1 MGGKLFISGGE
12 VFHSVLEA
20 NFPLKS
26 GGAVIGG
33 GLALLGIEVTIGV
46 VAEHCGCLKIP
57 TVDHFP
63 LINTGWLAGVVLED
77 GAFAPLFCAAKRRHK

>member
-1 MGGKLFISGGE
+1 MGMKFFILG
-12 VFHSVLEA
+12 A

-46 VAEHCGCLKIP
+46 VAEHCGSLTTP

-63 LINTGWLAGVVLED
+63 LINAGWLAGVVLED
-77 GAFAPLFCAAKRRHK
+77 GAFAPFFGDAERRHK

>member
-1 MGGKLFISGGE
+1 MKFFIFG
-12 VFHSVLEA
+12 A

-33 GLALLGIEVTIGV
+33 GLALLGIEVTMGV
-46 VAEHCGCLKIP
+46 VAEHCGGLTIP

-63 LINTGWLAGVVLED
+63 PINAGWPVAKASLMAPFCNAKKRCEGTVL
-77 GAFAPLFCAAKRRHK
+77 

>member
-1 MGGKLFISGGE
+1 MKFFI
-12 VFHSVLEA
+12 LRA

-26 GGAVIGG
+26 SGVVIGG

-46 VAEHCGCLKIP
+46 VAEHCGGLTIP

-63 LINTGWLAGVVLED
+63 LINAGWPV
-77 GAFAPLFCAAKRRHK
+77 AKTSLMATIVF